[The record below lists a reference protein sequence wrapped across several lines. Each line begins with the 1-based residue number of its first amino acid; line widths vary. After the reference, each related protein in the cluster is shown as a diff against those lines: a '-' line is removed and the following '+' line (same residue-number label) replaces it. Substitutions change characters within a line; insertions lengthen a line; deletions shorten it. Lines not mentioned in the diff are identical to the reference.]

1 MKKTKKALK
10 IQKYPLFRDL
20 PENGKPRTSPEHV
33 NSIVFYQR
41 TKKIVDVHYEHIL
54 QQEIKNKKK
63 EENVKT
69 KKCKN
74 EKEIFAKCSLN
85 RKHKKNPHEPKKKKT
100 KKKCL

>member
-41 TKKIVDVHYEHIL
+41 TKKIVDVHYEHFL
-54 QQEIKNKKK
+54 QQEKK
-63 EENVKT
+63 EEYVKT
-69 KKCKN
+69 KKLKKRKRNRCKQR
-74 EKEIFAKCSLN
+74 SLN
-85 RKHKKNPHEPKKKKT
+85 RKPHKKKT
-100 KKKCL
+100 